1 MSQRRIVDIRIRK
14 AKLRDA
20 RQLAALICE
29 LGYETTSSEMRRRLK
44 MILNDA
50 RYGTFVAEIE
60 REICGMIGTLTHM
73 SHEHNDLSGKII
85 ALVVS
90 ENQRRSGIGRALIT
104 SAEKEFVKRN
114 ITRVTLTT
122 RFAREEAHQFYE
134 ALGFSRT
141 GYRFAKTL
149 RASSE
154 SIADPNKEQSFRRSS
169 KARPARLAG
178 IQPLHDIF
186 DTHFTQ
192 RASDERADD

>member
-1 MSQRRIVDIRIRK
+1 LQTAGFGVMSQRRIVDISIRK

-20 RQLAALICE
+20 RQLASLMCE
-29 LGYETTSSEMRRRLK
+29 LGYKTSDAEMRRRLK
-44 MILNDA
+44 SMLNDVLY
-50 RYGTFVAEIE
+50 RTFVAQIGDEV
-60 REICGMIGTLTHM
+60 CGMIGTLTHM
-73 SHEHNDLSGKII
+73 NHEHNDLSGKII

-90 ENQRRSGIGRALIT
+90 EKQRRSGIGRALIAA
-104 SAEKEFVKRN
+104 AEKDFAKRN

-154 SIADPNKEQSFRRSS
+154 SIADPNKE
-169 KARPARLAG
+169 
-178 IQPLHDIF
+178 
-186 DTHFTQ
+186 
-192 RASDERADD
+192 